1 MTSASL
7 GMGATLFPLGSSP
20 SLLPLEKVPNVM
32 NFFYHSAILELVF
45 DRVWVMQI
53 GRFKKFLKVV
63 FGRSS
68 LPLEVMFD
76 GRYEL
81 LTGVVG
87 SLIAVVVIGHY
98 GNAMGSALLPL
109 FATLSTFPGAF
120 DGGLGGH
127 GSTTV
132 GDLSR
137 VT

>member
-1 MTSASL
+1 
-7 GMGATLFPLGSSP
+7 
-20 SLLPLEKVPNVM
+20 
-32 NFFYHSAILELVF
+32 
-45 DRVWVMQI
+45 MQI

-68 LPLEVMFD
+68 LPLEVVFD

-81 LTGVVG
+81 LAGVVG

-120 DGGLGGH
+120 DGGLGGR